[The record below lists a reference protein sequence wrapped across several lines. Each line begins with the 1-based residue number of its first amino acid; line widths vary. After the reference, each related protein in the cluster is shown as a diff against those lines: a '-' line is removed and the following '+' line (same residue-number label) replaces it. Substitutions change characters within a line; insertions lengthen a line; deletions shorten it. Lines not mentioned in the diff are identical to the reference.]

1 MTTDS
6 AWLRTAV
13 VAAFVG
19 ILGWALW
26 RGLTPP
32 GPRSGTRPSG
42 VEPENGSTPLTA
54 GRRTGETEIPVSP
67 VPRLPVSPVP
77 VSPAVA
83 PPVEP
88 AAEPALDWQKMSP
101 AEKAA
106 FAWTTFEREAT
117 REGPGGAPRVNRE
130 LSMELYDELKRNSA
144 AWPLLAEQARTAKH
158 PRARA
163 WALAVLRDLA
173 RPEDRPVFEACLKDA
188 DAAVRENAAR
198 GLLNLKDAEADAVLR
213 THLSGESAERVRKA
227 IEEGLKGR

>member
-1 MTTDS
+1 MTIGTP
-6 AWLRTAV
+6 WLRTSVA
-13 VAAFVG
+13 AAFVG

-32 GPRSGTRPSG
+32 GPRVGTRPAGS
-42 VEPENGSTPLTA
+42 EPEN
-54 GRRTGETEIPVSP
+54 RRTGEPEIPDSP
-67 VPRLPVSPVP
+67 SPRLPGSPDPVP
-77 VSPAVA
+77 KPAA
-83 PPVEP
+83 PA
-88 AAEPALDWQKMSP
+88 AAEPAFDWRKMTP
-101 AEKAA
+101 AEKAT

-117 REGPGGAPRVNRE
+117 REGPGGEPRVNRE
-130 LSMELYDELKRNSA
+130 LSIELYDELKRNPA
-144 AWPLLAEQARTAKH
+144 AWPLLVEQARTAKS

-198 GLLNLKDAEADAVLR
+198 GLLNLKDPGADEILR
-213 THLSGESAERVRKA
+213 GHLGGEEAERVRKV